1 MSLSSLS
8 GVRSRVT
15 GLISSVAGP
24 SRLFSAS
31 AVASASSAK
40 ENARRKKAKMLAK
53 RAAHDAQ
60 WAAEASDHALGSPHS
75 GDPSALYNGSR
86 LQRTVLTAESVWY
99 APLPNYAAGEE
110 PAHYLP
116 GLSAADKE
124 LLFGAVPAAT
134 TALAFDP
141 ERPAASAA
149 VAADQEQQTETMRRI
164 LDLRNSDKE
173 GIHVVNRQRIAEE
186 FGRKTESGGLDTG
199 SSEVQAALLTYK
211 IRNLYEHLHTGL
223 NSRDTANRRNLRL
236 LVHKRARVLKYFK
249 RQDEVAYDEL
259 LKDLGLT
266 RRAVEGEIKMGM

>member
-8 GVRSRVT
+8 SVRGRVA

-24 SRLFSAS
+24 SRSFSAS

-40 ENARRKKAKMLAK
+40 ENARRKKAKSLAK
-53 RAAHDAQ
+53 REALAQ
-60 WAAEASDHALGSPHS
+60 QWEAETSDPVLGSPLN
-75 GDPSALYNGSR
+75 GDPSALYEGSR
-86 LQRTVLTAESVWY
+86 LQRVVLKAEDVWY
-99 APLPNYAAGEE
+99 AAPPNYAAGEE

-116 GLSAADKE
+116 GLSAADRE
-124 LLFGAVPAAT
+124 LLFGAVPSAT

-149 VAADQEQQTETMRRI
+149 VAADQEQQTETLRRI

-173 GIHVVNRQRIAEE
+173 GINVVNRQRIAEE
-186 FGRKTESGGLDTG
+186 FGRKTASGGLDTG

-211 IRNLYEHLHTGL
+211 IRNLHEHLQTGF
-223 NSRDTANRRNLRL
+223 NSRDTQNRRNLRI
-236 LVHKRARVLKYFK
+236 LVHKRASVLKYFK
-249 RQDEVAYDEL
+249 RRDEVAYDAL

-266 RRAVEGEIKMGM
+266 RRAVEGEVKVGM